1 MRRLKIISS
10 VNKWLKC
17 LDTQLKE
24 PTNQNTIKVLKVI
37 QPTNKKP
44 YYKLLWGTSPII
56 SPMFLLSLLNA
67 FPVEIHKLASL

>member
-1 MRRLKIISS
+1 MLFSSDAEKKSLNQNDLKTMADKIIPS

-44 YYKLLWGTSPII
+44 
-56 SPMFLLSLLNA
+56 
-67 FPVEIHKLASL
+67 